1 MLCWKFHTLDDHTGC
16 VQMGSKGQTSL
27 FGQSQA
33 GGADIHTFFSECR
46 ETCLSLHVY
55 TTPHHICAIHTLN
68 LITFPVIYLFFS
80 IVLFANFWD
89 LRATFTSP
97 ISHTYELISFL
108 SNHLSGCEK
117 SQTEKKSYNVTNFI
131 DSEHL
136 MINLLGT
143 VWPHNV
149 IVTS

>member
-1 MLCWKFHTLDDHTGC
+1 MLCWKFHTLDDHTWVCPDG
-16 VQMGSKGQTSL
+16 VKRLNQ

-55 TTPHHICAIHTLN
+55 TTPHHVCAIHALN

-97 ISHTYELISFL
+97 ISHTYELISFFVQSFVRL
-108 SNHLSGCEK
+108 
-117 SQTEKKSYNVTNFI
+117 
-131 DSEHL
+131 
-136 MINLLGT
+136 
-143 VWPHNV
+143 
-149 IVTS
+149 

>member
-1 MLCWKFHTLDDHTGC
+1 MHLPLSLQWLNSHKGTYFVGNFTPWMTTLG
-16 VQMGSKGQTSL
+16 VSRWGQKVKPVCLVRVRLEVLIS
-27 FGQSQA
+27 
-33 GGADIHTFFSECR
+33 TFFSECR
-46 ETCLSLHVY
+46 ETLLSLHVY
-55 TTPHHICAIHTLN
+55 TTPHHVCAIHALN

-117 SQTEKKSYNVTNFI
+117 SQTEKKVT
-131 DSEHL
+131 
-136 MINLLGT
+136 M
-143 VWPHNV
+143 
-149 IVTS
+149 